1 MLPACL
7 HGGAVWINAKIELVA
22 AFKTSAGN
30 AGGTKP
36 SVRVGGWREL
46 AQSLDPSVEARVC
59 LTRIQA
65 REPSVVLRGW
75 SPNAATHRTYCEGQL
90 TQSRFGL

>member
-1 MLPACL
+1 MKIVRLASADVTGLPPRR
-7 HGGAVWINAKIELVA
+7 AVWINAKIELVE

-65 REPSVVLRGW
+65 REPSVGVAG
-75 SPNAATHRTYCEGQL
+75 
-90 TQSRFGL
+90 